1 MTFKQGP
8 ALPGWILELKEGCSR
23 ANKQTG
29 RKSYLS
35 MPGITCLRN
44 VKLADAAFIGKYSR
58 G

>member
-8 ALPGWILELKEGCSR
+8 VLLGWILELKEGCSR

-35 MPGITCLRN
+35 MPGITCLHY
-44 VKLADAAFIGKYSR
+44 VKLADVTFIGKYSR